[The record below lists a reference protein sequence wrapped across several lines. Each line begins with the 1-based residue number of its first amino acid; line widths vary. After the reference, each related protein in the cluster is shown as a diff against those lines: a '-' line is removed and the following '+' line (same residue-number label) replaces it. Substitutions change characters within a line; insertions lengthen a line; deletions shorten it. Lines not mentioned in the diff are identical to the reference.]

1 MSEKHSIVIEEYLLL
16 LYQLRGAGERL
27 KAVTLAQR
35 LKSSAPTVHANR
47 QRMQRDDLI
56 QMDDKKE
63 INLTKEGERLACD
76 IAFRHNLAEYFL
88 CNTLG
93 IPWYEVHKHAHQL
106 EHAMT
111 PTVVNK
117 LAAFLNYPET
127 CPHGTPM
134 PGHSLP
140 EDCFT
145 LDQAEEGMMVEI
157 MMIAEELEDSEELLK
172 ILHTQQ
178 LIPGQKH
185 QVISRADVMSSMT
198 LQQEEQ
204 QAILPFHVA
213 DKIHVVQVED

>member
-16 LYQLRGAGERL
+16 LHQLRGAGEHL

-35 LKSSAPTVHANR
+35 LKSSAPTVHATL
-47 QRMQRDDLI
+47 QHMQRDDLI
-56 QMDDKKE
+56 RMDDKKE
-63 INLTKEGERLACD
+63 ISLTREGERLACD
-76 IAFRHNLAEYFL
+76 IAFCHNLAEYFL

-111 PTVVNK
+111 PTVVDK
-117 LAAFLNYPET
+117 LATFLNYPET

-157 MMIAEELEDSEELLK
+157 MMIAEELLK

-178 LIPGQKH
+178 VIPGQKH
-185 QVISRADVMSSMT
+185 QVISRANVMSSMT

-204 QAILPFHVA
+204 QAILPFHAA

>member
-16 LYQLRGAGERL
+16 LHQLRGAGERL
-27 KAVTLAQR
+27 KAVILAQR
-35 LKSSAPTVHANR
+35 LKSSAPTVHATL
-47 QRMQRDDLI
+47 QHMQRDDLI
-56 QMDDKKE
+56 RMDDKKE
-63 INLTKEGERLACD
+63 ISLTREGERLACD

-111 PTVVNK
+111 PTVVDK
-117 LAAFLNYPET
+117 LATFLNYPET

-134 PGHSLP
+134 PVHSLP

-157 MMIAEELEDSEELLK
+157 MMIAEELLK

-178 LIPGQKH
+178 VIPGQKH
-185 QVISRADVMSSMT
+185 KVISRANVMSSMT

-204 QAILPFHVA
+204 QAILPFHAA

>member
-35 LKSSAPTVHANR
+35 LKSSAPTVHATL

-93 IPWYEVHKHAHQL
+93 IPWYEAHKHAHQL

-111 PTVVNK
+111 PTVVDK

-134 PGHSLP
+134 PLSL
-140 EDCFT
+140 
-145 LDQAEEGMMVEI
+145 
-157 MMIAEELEDSEELLK
+157 
-172 ILHTQQ
+172 
-178 LIPGQKH
+178 
-185 QVISRADVMSSMT
+185 
-198 LQQEEQ
+198 
-204 QAILPFHVA
+204 
-213 DKIHVVQVED
+213 IHI

>member
-16 LYQLRGAGERL
+16 LHQLRGAGERL

-35 LKSSAPTVHANR
+35 LKSSAPTVHATL
-47 QRMQRDDLI
+47 QHMQRDDLI
-56 QMDDKKE
+56 RMDDKKE
-63 INLTKEGERLACD
+63 ISLTRKGERLACD

-111 PTVVNK
+111 PTVVDK
-117 LAAFLNYPET
+117 LATFLNYPET

-134 PGHSLP
+134 SGHSLP

-157 MMIAEELEDSEELLK
+157 MMIAEELLK

-178 LIPGQKH
+178 VIPGQKH
-185 QVISRADVMSSMT
+185 QVISRANVMSSMT

-204 QAILPFHVA
+204 QAILPFHAA

>member
-35 LKSSAPTVHANR
+35 LKSSAPTVHATP

-56 QMDDKKE
+56 QMDDNKE

-93 IPWYEVHKHAHQL
+93 IPWYKVHKHAHQL

-111 PTVVNK
+111 PTVVDK

-140 EDCFT
+140 EAVSYT
-145 LDQAEEGMMVEI
+145 HLRAHET
-157 MMIAEELEDSEELLK
+157 DS
-172 ILHTQQ
+172 
-178 LIPGQKH
+178 
-185 QVISRADVMSSMT
+185 
-198 LQQEEQ
+198 
-204 QAILPFHVA
+204 
-213 DKIHVVQVED
+213 

>member
-35 LKSSAPTVHANR
+35 LKSSAPTVHATP

-111 PTVVNK
+111 PTVSISWPPFSIIQRPALTGRRCLVI
-117 LAAFLNYPET
+117 LCQRTVSPW
-127 CPHGTPM
+127 
-134 PGHSLP
+134 
-140 EDCFT
+140 
-145 LDQAEEGMMVEI
+145 I
-157 MMIAEELEDSEELLK
+157 RLK
-172 ILHTQQ
+172 
-178 LIPGQKH
+178 K
-185 QVISRADVMSSMT
+185 A
-198 LQQEEQ
+198 
-204 QAILPFHVA
+204 
-213 DKIHVVQVED
+213 